1 MCGASTHRSQIT
13 QRTMAAS
20 MPCFLYNFQP
30 LAQTSCSMSS
40 SAPFVFLP
48 CSFLFFF
55 LRFLCVSFYLPVNP
69 PPPRSSHS
77 LIFSFS
83 SHASYLLPTFSM
95 QTSKFFEAVVKQK
108 QSSQQHKHTETQ
120 NTERNDAST
129 GWQTPARHTQSRW
142 ARICALGQHHPHP
155 QRHNPCRRGRRS
167 AR

>member
-1 MCGASTHRSQIT
+1 MGQVRTGHKSPRERWLHQCRASCIT
-13 QRTMAAS
+13 FSHLLKPAVQCPPQLLLFS
-20 MPCFLYNFQP
+20 S
-30 LAQTSCSMSS
+30 LAHFFSS
-40 SAPFVFLP
+40 FFVSSVFLSI
-48 CSFLFFF
+48 CLST
-55 LRFLCVSFYLPVNP
+55 P